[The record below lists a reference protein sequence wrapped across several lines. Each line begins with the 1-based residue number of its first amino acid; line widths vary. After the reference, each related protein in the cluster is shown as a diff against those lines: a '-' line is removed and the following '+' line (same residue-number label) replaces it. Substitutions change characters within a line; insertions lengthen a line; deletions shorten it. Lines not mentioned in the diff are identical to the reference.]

1 MKPRKRVLKNGAS
14 VWDARWIGM
23 DGKEKSHACKTQRD
37 AKRYAAKREEEV
49 EHGVAV
55 EGASTRQTVRTLAT
69 AWASQTSNDGTKDFR
84 EQLLKNLGP
93 LADVPINKVKPALI
107 RHWHTELQAG
117 RSWIKDC
124 TGLSD
129 NYRIN
134 LLAQLNAMFN
144 QAVEDELLARNPA
157 TSVRPGTRPDA
168 SVSPNDLP
176 TADEVNAIIRTKREG
191 GPRKYYEVDGHKT
204 YRRVQASPVMGAVFR
219 VLAATGMRVSECAG
233 LEWSKVDFDAGA
245 IRVDV
250 QAHRYAGTL
259 IPLKT
264 KAKGKRTVS
273 VDAGTMREL
282 RGLKNMGLHESRVFV
297 NSRGTPVDARD
308 IYQAFKTTVAYLELD
323 PVLTPKSFR
332 HFHASVLISKG
343 ASVKVVQHRLG
354 HATASR
360 TLNTYSHLLPSDDS
374 DAAVLFAE
382 SVFSRY
388 PAPNMRVIDGDLAG

>member
-1 MKPRKRVLKNGAS
+1 MKPRKRVLKNGTS

-55 EGASTRQTVRTLAT
+55 EGASTRQTVHTLAT

-93 LADVPINKVKPALI
+93 LADVPINKVKPALV

-157 TSVRPGTRPDA
+157 TSVRPGPRPDA
-168 SVSPNDLP
+168 SVSPHDLP

-250 QAHRYAGTL
+250 QAHRYDGTL
-259 IPLKT
+259 VALKT
-264 KAKGKRTVS
+264 RHKGKRTVS
-273 VDAGTMREL
+273 VDVETMRALREL
-282 RGLKNMGLHESRVFV
+282 HALGLHESRVFV
-297 NSRGTPVDARD
+297 TNRGKPANGRD
-308 IYQAFKTTVAYLELD
+308 IYQAVKTVVEYMGLG
-323 PVLTPKSFR
+323 VNLTPKTLR
-332 HFHASVLISKG
+332 HFHASVLLSKG
-343 ASVKVVQHRLG
+343 VSVKVVQHRLG
-354 HATASR
+354 HVTPMH
-360 TLNTYSHLLPSDDS
+360 TLTTYAHMMPSDDS